1 MVGSH
6 NLQSK
11 ESSILMEEFVAYLDL
26 NRIPAALKTESK
38 VIYIF
43 FYTFFFDF
51 IMFCLIPF
59 FSIAPHS
66 S

>member
-1 MVGSH
+1 MVESH

-38 VIYIF
+38 VIYVF
-43 FYTFFFDF
+43 FW
-51 IMFCLIPF
+51 
-59 FSIAPHS
+59 
-66 S
+66 

>member
-38 VIYIF
+38 VIHIF
-43 FYTFFFDF
+43 YFFGKYLFNSIEFILFYVF
-51 IMFCLIPF
+51 I
-59 FSIAPHS
+59 
-66 S
+66 